1 VLSDEQ
7 IYIFDVSQA
16 TLECEEGMIT
26 GDNISVIYEGQLSD
40 TDTSSVKALKVVDEF
55 HKKNKLET
63 RTAHGQVQSMTP
75 NTITIL
81 SKSGKTATYPI
92 TGTEQY
98 YQNGIKVNDWVYLH
112 FKGKF
117 LSSDSDDT
125 MVLNASHLKVLSVS
139 DIDPIDIPEP
149 TPTPELAEEQ
159 NAQNTEKKLRAVIQ
173 DVSLN
178 LLQILP
184 EGSETSVN
192 VDLSAIPSYFKGGT
206 APGSYVT
213 LIYTGEF
220 NGSTLDG
227 ITILSVTGDDPD
239 TLAESRIT
247 STISGTI
254 IGFTS
259 NTITIRTTDNA
270 IATCQ
275 MKDGTSFS
283 ADMIYEGNEVKV
295 TFNPSLSKTSNIYT
309 CISIESI

>member
-1 VLSDEQ
+1 
-7 IYIFDVSQA
+7 
-16 TLECEEGMIT
+16 
-26 GDNISVIYEGQLSD
+26 
-40 TDTSSVKALKVVDEF
+40 
-55 HKKNKLET
+55 
-63 RTAHGQVQSMTP
+63 
-75 NTITIL
+75 
-81 SKSGKTATYPI
+81 
-92 TGTEQY
+92 
-98 YQNGIKVNDWVYLH
+98 
-112 FKGKF
+112 
-117 LSSDSDDT
+117 

-149 TPTPELAEEQ
+149 TPTPELAEDQ

-192 VDLSAIPSYFKGGT
+192 VDLSGIPSYFKGGT

-283 ADMIYEGNEVKV
+283 SDMIYEGNEVKV